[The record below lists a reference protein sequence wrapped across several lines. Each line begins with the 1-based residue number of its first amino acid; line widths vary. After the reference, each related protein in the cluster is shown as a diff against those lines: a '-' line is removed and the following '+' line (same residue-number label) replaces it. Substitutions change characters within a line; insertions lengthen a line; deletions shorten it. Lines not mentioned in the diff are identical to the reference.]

1 MNCSTRTEE
10 YLSGRSW
17 GIQSACRHATDE
29 RTRDRQ
35 AAVLYLLTAGDA
47 GDAIERDYLRR
58 MAAQL
63 VLSKPE

>member
-1 MNCSTRTEE
+1 MNCIARTEE
-10 YLSGRSW
+10 YVSGR
-17 GIQSACRHATDE
+17 GPAIQAACRLATDE

-58 MAAQL
+58 VAAQL
-63 VLSKPE
+63 VLSTPE